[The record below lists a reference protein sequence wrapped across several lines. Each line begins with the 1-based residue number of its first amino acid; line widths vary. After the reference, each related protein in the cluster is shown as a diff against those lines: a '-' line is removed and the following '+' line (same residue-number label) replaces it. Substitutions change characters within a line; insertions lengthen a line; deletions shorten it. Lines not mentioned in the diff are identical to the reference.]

1 MGKSSRR
8 DPRINIALDIK
19 LSVPGGFEQ
28 YQTKNISYRGLF
40 IVSDDPLPLRRLAR
54 MSLTTQSGE
63 LIEVMG
69 LIAHRINGADAA
81 ERGILAGMGIQIFPV
96 GSQVNELWRDYI
108 TAQLD
113 QDPALRQAV
122 HDHNLPRLK
131 VHIKDTKV
139 LESFA
144 ANDIPSGGIFYRIPE
159 PHPVGAEVM
168 LEIHHPTSQDKFLI
182 KASVGEVTEGG
193 RRHRGMK
200 LVLEPFDEEKSNAF
214 QDFVSAQ

>member
-54 MSLTTQSGE
+54 MTMTTQTGE
-63 LIEVMG
+63 TIEVLG
-69 LIAHRINGADAA
+69 LIAHRINAADAE
-81 ERGILAGMGIQIFPV
+81 ERGIPAGMGIQIFPV
-96 GSQVNELWRDYI
+96 GSQINELWRDYV
-108 TAQLD
+108 TAQLNE
-113 QDPALRQAV
+113 DPELRQAV

-131 VHIKDTKV
+131 VHIKDMNV
-139 LESFA
+139 MESFA
-144 ANDIPSGGIFYRIPE
+144 ANDIPSGGIFYRSPE
-159 PHPVGAEVM
+159 PQPVGSEVM
-168 LEIHHPTSQDKFLI
+168 LEIHHPTSQDRFLI
-182 KASVGEVTEGG
+182 KASVSEVTEGG

-200 LVLEPFDEEKSNAF
+200 LVLDPFDDEKSSAF
-214 QDFVSAQ
+214 QEFVAAQ